1 MRPSYKERLL
11 LGKQVPGLY
20 TQPKEGREANGH
32 RGSDCR
38 DAGKRHEG
46 RPGETCLAPAGT
58 RLSARTGNSLLDTVY
73 ATVLKLT
80 GDVDLAAQVER
91 LVTLE
96 RLSL

>member
-1 MRPSYKERLL
+1 MKGVLVKLALLQRERDFL
-11 LGKQVPGLY
+11 Q
-20 TQPKEGREANGH
+20 E
-32 RGSDCR
+32 
-38 DAGKRHEG
+38 
-46 RPGETCLAPAGT
+46 PAT
-58 RLSARTGNSLLDTVY
+58 SLLDTVY